1 MLELTPN
8 LNMNSKKALYV
19 QLYEYIKKEIKDG
32 TISAFTKLPAK
43 RKLAGYLQV
52 SKNTIEAAY
61 EQLLAEGYI
70 ESISRKGYFVCE
82 FEQMMDVEGS
92 EAEVEEIPFREGNYT
107 FDFTQTGVDTN
118 TFPFTT
124 YRKLINDVWQPHNND
139 LLFLGHPQGE
149 LSLRE
154 EIANYLYESRGVR
167 CSASQIVLGAGTQI
181 LVKLLFQLLKGS
193 NYAVENPGYH
203 RKMVVFEQGE
213 KKVQMLS
220 LDRDGICMAD
230 LENSDANVV
239 FVTPSHQFPY
249 GMIMPIT
256 RRTQLLQWA
265 KKEEDR
271 YIIED
276 DYDSEFRYSGRPIPA
291 LQGLDTDG
299 KVIYMGTLSKALLPS
314 LRMSYIVLPKNLI
327 KKYQKEYLFYTQSV
341 SRMDQEVIRKFLNEG
356 YWEKHIHKMRVVY
369 RKKRDRLVFEIE
381 KYFSNRVEVIGE
393 DSGLHILLKVH
404 NGMREE
410 ELIKAAAKYSIKIYP
425 FSTYY
430 KDDTAPENVV
440 LLGFAI
446 LSEEEI
452 AKAIQLLHK
461 AWFTRSKKTSSKH
474 EDVFYYLFS
483 SKNKTICSSSQY

>member
-8 LNMNSKKALYV
+8 LNTQSKIALYV

-32 TISAFTKLPAK
+32 TIPAFTKLPAK
-43 RKLAGYLQV
+43 RKLASYLQV
-52 SKNTIEAAY
+52 SKNTVEAAY

-70 ESISRKGYFVCE
+70 ESASRKGYFVCKV
-82 FEQMMDVEGS
+82 EQMIDVEGS
-92 EAEVEEIPFREGNYT
+92 EAKVEEVSFREENYT

-124 YRKLINDVWQPHNND
+124 YRKLINDVWQPHNNE

-213 KKVQMLS
+213 ENVQMLS

-230 LENSDANVV
+230 LEHSNANVV

-265 KKEEDR
+265 KKAKDR

-276 DYDSEFRYSGRPIPA
+276 DYDSEFRYSGKPIPA
-291 LQGLDTDG
+291 LQGLDTEG

-314 LRMSYIVLPKNLI
+314 LRMSYMVLPKKLI
-327 KKYQKEYLFYTQSV
+327 KKYQQQYLFYTQSV

-381 KYFSNRVEVIGE
+381 KYFSNCVEVIGE

-410 ELIKAAAKYSIKIYP
+410 ELIQEAAKYSIKIYP
-425 FSTYY
+425 VSTYY
-430 KDDTAPENVV
+430 KDGTAPENVV

-461 AWFTRSKKTSSKH
+461 AWYTRK
-474 EDVFYYLFS
+474 
-483 SKNKTICSSSQY
+483 

>member
-8 LNMNSKKALYV
+8 LNVNSKRALYV

-32 TISAFTKLPAK
+32 TIPALTKLPAK
-43 RKLAGYLQV
+43 RKLASYLQV
-52 SKNTIEAAY
+52 SKNTVEAAY

-70 ESISRKGYFVCE
+70 ESASRKGYFVCKV
-82 FEQMMDVEGS
+82 EQMIYVEGS
-92 EAEVEEIPFREGNYT
+92 EAKVEEVPFREENYT

-124 YRKLINDVWQPHNND
+124 YRKLINDVWQPHNNE

-276 DYDSEFRYSGRPIPA
+276 DYDSDFRYSGKPIPA

-314 LRMSYIVLPKNLI
+314 LRMSYIVLPKNVI
-327 KKYQKEYLFYTQSV
+327 EKYQKEYLFYTQSV

-410 ELIKAAAKYSIKIYP
+410 ELIKEAAKYSIKIYP
-425 FSTYY
+425 VSTYY
-430 KDDTAPENVV
+430 KDGTAPENVV

-446 LSEEEI
+446 LSEDEI
-452 AKAIQLLHK
+452 AKAVQLLHK
-461 AWFTRSKKTSSKH
+461 AWYTRK
-474 EDVFYYLFS
+474 
-483 SKNKTICSSSQY
+483 

>member
-8 LNMNSKKALYV
+8 LNTKSKIALYV

-32 TISAFTKLPAK
+32 TIPAFTKLPAK
-43 RKLAGYLQV
+43 RKLASYLQV
-52 SKNTIEAAY
+52 SKNTVEAAY

-70 ESISRKGYFVCE
+70 ESASRKGYFVCKI
-82 FEQMMDVEGS
+82 EQMIYVERS
-92 EAEVEEIPFREGNYT
+92 EAKVEEVSFREENYK
-107 FDFTQTGVDTN
+107 FDFTQTGVDTD

-124 YRKLINDVWQPHNND
+124 YRKLINDVWQPHNNE

-220 LDRDGICMAD
+220 LDRDGICMAE

-276 DYDSEFRYSGRPIPA
+276 DYDSEFRYSGKPIPA

-393 DSGLHILLKVH
+393 DSGLHILLQVH

-410 ELIKAAAKYSIKIYP
+410 ELIKEAAKYSIKIYP
-425 FSTYY
+425 VSTYY
-430 KDDTAPENVV
+430 KDGTAPENVV

-446 LSEEEI
+446 LSEDEI

-461 AWFTRSKKTSSKH
+461 AWYTRK
-474 EDVFYYLFS
+474 
-483 SKNKTICSSSQY
+483 

>member
-8 LNMNSKKALYV
+8 LNTKSKIALYV

-32 TISAFTKLPAK
+32 TIPAFTKLPAK
-43 RKLAGYLQV
+43 RKLASYLQV
-52 SKNTIEAAY
+52 SKNTVEAAY

-70 ESISRKGYFVCE
+70 ESASRKGYFVCE
-82 FEQMMDVEGS
+82 IEQMIYVEGS
-92 EAEVEEIPFREGNYT
+92 EAKVEEVSFREENYT
-107 FDFTQTGVDTN
+107 FDFTQTGVDTD

-124 YRKLINDVWQPHNND
+124 YRKLINDVWEPHNNE

-154 EIANYLYESRGVR
+154 EIASYLYESRGVR

-213 KKVQMLS
+213 KKVQILS
-220 LDRDGICMAD
+220 LDRDGICMTD

-276 DYDSEFRYSGRPIPA
+276 DYDSEFRYSGKPIPA

-314 LRMSYIVLPKNLI
+314 LRMSYIVLPKNVI

-341 SRMDQEVIRKFLNEG
+341 SRMDQEVIRRFLNEG

-393 DSGLHILLKVH
+393 DSGLHILLQVH

-410 ELIKAAAKYSIKIYP
+410 ELIKEAVKYSIKIYP
-425 FSTYY
+425 VSTYY
-430 KDDTAPENVV
+430 KDGTAPENVV

-461 AWFTRSKKTSSKH
+461 AWCTRK
-474 EDVFYYLFS
+474 
-483 SKNKTICSSSQY
+483 

>member
-8 LNMNSKKALYV
+8 LNLNSKKALYV

-43 RKLAGYLQV
+43 RKLADYLQV

-70 ESISRKGYFVCE
+70 ESISRKGYFVCK

-265 KKEEDR
+265 KKAEDR

-276 DYDSEFRYSGRPIPA
+276 DYDSEFRYSGKPIPA

-327 KKYQKEYLFYTQSV
+327 KKYQKEYLFYAQSV

-381 KYFSNRVEVIGE
+381 KYFSNHVEVIGE

-425 FSTYY
+425 VSTYY
-430 KDDTAPENVV
+430 KADTAPENVV

-461 AWFTRSKKTSSKH
+461 AWFTRK
-474 EDVFYYLFS
+474 
-483 SKNKTICSSSQY
+483 

>member
-8 LNMNSKKALYV
+8 LNAKSKIALYV

-32 TISAFTKLPAK
+32 TIPAFTKLPAK
-43 RKLAGYLQV
+43 RKLASYLQV
-52 SKNTIEAAY
+52 SKNTVEAAY

-70 ESISRKGYFVCE
+70 ESASRKGYFVCKV
-82 FEQMMDVEGS
+82 EQMIYVEGS
-92 EAEVEEIPFREGNYT
+92 DAKVKEVPFREGNYK
-107 FDFTQTGVDTN
+107 FDFTQTGVDTKS
-118 TFPFTT
+118 FPFTM
-124 YRKLINDVWQPHNND
+124 YRKLINDVWQPHNNE

-154 EIANYLYESRGVR
+154 EIAKYLYESRGVR

-213 KKVQMLS
+213 EKVQMLS

-276 DYDSEFRYSGRPIPA
+276 DYDSEFRYSGKPIPA

-369 RKKRDRLVFEIE
+369 RKKRDRLVFEIG

-410 ELIKAAAKYSIKIYP
+410 ELIKEAAKYSIKIYP
-425 FSTYY
+425 VSTYY

-452 AKAIQLLHK
+452 AQAIQLLNT
-461 AWFTRSKKTSSKH
+461 AWFRKK
-474 EDVFYYLFS
+474 
-483 SKNKTICSSSQY
+483 

>member
-8 LNMNSKKALYV
+8 LNTKSKIALYV

-32 TISAFTKLPAK
+32 TIPAFTKLPAK
-43 RKLAGYLQV
+43 RKLAIYLQV
-52 SKNTIEAAY
+52 SKNTVEAAY

-70 ESISRKGYFVCE
+70 ESASRKGYFVCKI
-82 FEQMMDVEGS
+82 EQMIYVEGS
-92 EAEVEEIPFREGNYT
+92 EAEVEEVPFRKENYK

-118 TFPFTT
+118 TFPFTM
-124 YRKLINDVWQPHNND
+124 YRKLINDVWQPHNNE

-181 LVKLLFQLLKGS
+181 LIKLLFQLLKGS

-213 KKVQMLS
+213 KKVQILS
-220 LDRDGICMAD
+220 LDRDGICMED

-265 KKEEDR
+265 KKEEER

-276 DYDSEFRYSGRPIPA
+276 DYDSEFRYSGKPIPA

-341 SRMDQEVIRKFLNEG
+341 SRMDQEVIRRFLNEG

-381 KYFSNRVEVIGE
+381 KYFSHRVEVIGE

-410 ELIKAAAKYSIKIYP
+410 ELIKEAAKYSIKIYP
-425 FSTYY
+425 VSTYY
-430 KDDTAPENVV
+430 KDGTAPENVV

-452 AKAIQLLHK
+452 VKAIQLLNT
-461 AWFTRSKKTSSKH
+461 AWFRKK
-474 EDVFYYLFS
+474 
-483 SKNKTICSSSQY
+483 

>member
-8 LNMNSKKALYV
+8 LNTKSKIALYV

-32 TISAFTKLPAK
+32 TIPAFTKLPAK
-43 RKLAGYLQV
+43 RKLASYLQV
-52 SKNTIEAAY
+52 SKNTVEAAY

-70 ESISRKGYFVCE
+70 ESASRKGYFVCKI
-82 FEQMMDVEGS
+82 EQMIYVEGS
-92 EAEVEEIPFREGNYT
+92 EAKVEEISFREENYK
-107 FDFTQTGVDTN
+107 FDFTQTGVDTD
-118 TFPFTT
+118 TFPFTM
-124 YRKLINDVWQPHNND
+124 YRKLINDVWQPHNNE

-149 LSLRE
+149 LNLRE
-154 EIANYLYESRGVR
+154 EIASYLYESRGVR

-213 KKVQMLS
+213 KKVQILS

-230 LENSDANVV
+230 LENSDANVI

-276 DYDSEFRYSGRPIPA
+276 DYDSEFRYSGKPIPA

-393 DSGLHILLKVH
+393 DSGLHILLQVH

-410 ELIKAAAKYSIKIYP
+410 ELIKEAAKYSIKIYP
-425 FSTYY
+425 VSTYY
-430 KDDTAPENVV
+430 KDGTAPENVV

-461 AWFTRSKKTSSKH
+461 AWYTRK
-474 EDVFYYLFS
+474 
-483 SKNKTICSSSQY
+483 

>member
-8 LNMNSKKALYV
+8 LNTQSKIALYV

-32 TISAFTKLPAK
+32 TIPAFTKLPAK
-43 RKLAGYLQV
+43 RKLAIYLQV
-52 SKNTIEAAY
+52 SKNTVEAAY

-82 FEQMMDVEGS
+82 IEQMIHVEGS
-92 EAEVEEIPFREGNYT
+92 EDRIEEVSFLERDYT

-118 TFPFTT
+118 TFPFNM
-124 YRKLINDVWQPHNND
+124 YRKLINDVWQPHNNE

-149 LSLRE
+149 VSLRE
-154 EIANYLYESRGVR
+154 EIAKYLYESRGVR
-167 CSASQIVLGAGTQI
+167 CSPSQIVLGAGTQI
-181 LVKLLFQLLKGS
+181 LVKLLFQLLQGS
-193 NYAVENPGYH
+193 CYAVENPGYH
-203 RKMVVFEQGE
+203 RKMVAFEQGE
-213 KKVQMLS
+213 NRVQMLS
-220 LDRDGICMAD
+220 LDRDGICIAD

-256 RRTQLLQWA
+256 RRMQLLQWA
-265 KKEEDR
+265 KKEEGR

-276 DYDSEFRYSGRPIPA
+276 DYDSEFRYSGKPIPA

-327 KKYQKEYLFYTQSV
+327 NKYQKQYLFYTQSV
-341 SRMDQEVIRKFLNEG
+341 SRIDQEVIRKFLNEG
-356 YWEKHIHKMRVVY
+356 HFEKHIHKMRVVY

-381 KYFSNRVEVIGE
+381 KYFADQVEVIGE

-410 ELIKAAAKYSIKIYP
+410 DLITEAAKHRIKVYP
-425 FSTYY
+425 VSTYY
-430 KDDTAPENVV
+430 KDGTAPGNIV

-452 AKAIQLLHK
+452 VKAIQLLST
-461 AWFTRSKKTSSKH
+461 AWCTKK
-474 EDVFYYLFS
+474 
-483 SKNKTICSSSQY
+483 

>member
-8 LNMNSKKALYV
+8 LNTKSKIALYV

-32 TISAFTKLPAK
+32 TIPALTKLPAK
-43 RKLAGYLQV
+43 RKLASYLQV
-52 SKNTIEAAY
+52 SKNTVEAAY

-70 ESISRKGYFVCE
+70 ESVSRKGYFVCE
-82 FEQMMDVEGS
+82 IEQMIYVEGS
-92 EAEVEEIPFREGNYT
+92 EVKVEEVPFREENYT

-118 TFPFTT
+118 TFPFTM
-124 YRKLINDVWQPHNND
+124 YRKLINDVWQPHNNE

-154 EIANYLYESRGVR
+154 EIASYLYESRGVR

-276 DYDSEFRYSGRPIPA
+276 DYDSEFRYSGKPIPA

-327 KKYQKEYLFYTQSV
+327 NKYQKEYLFYTQSV

-393 DSGLHILLKVH
+393 DSGLHILLQVH

-410 ELIKAAAKYSIKIYP
+410 ELIKEAAKYSIKLYP
-425 FSTYY
+425 VSTYY
-430 KDDTAPENVV
+430 KEGTAPENVV

-446 LSEEEI
+446 LLEEEI

-461 AWFTRSKKTSSKH
+461 AWYTTK
-474 EDVFYYLFS
+474 
-483 SKNKTICSSSQY
+483 

>member
-8 LNMNSKKALYV
+8 LNTKSKIALYV

-32 TISAFTKLPAK
+32 TIPAFTKLPAK
-43 RKLAGYLQV
+43 RKLASYLQV
-52 SKNTIEAAY
+52 SKNTVEAAY

-70 ESISRKGYFVCE
+70 ESASRKGYFVCKI
-82 FEQMMDVEGS
+82 EQMIYVEGS
-92 EAEVEEIPFREGNYT
+92 EAKVEEVSFREENYT
-107 FDFTQTGVDTN
+107 FDFTQTGVDMD
-118 TFPFTT
+118 TFPFTM
-124 YRKLINDVWQPHNND
+124 YRKLINDVWQPHNNE

-213 KKVQMLS
+213 KKVQILS

-276 DYDSEFRYSGRPIPA
+276 DYDSEFRYSGKPIPA

-314 LRMSYIVLPKNLI
+314 LRMSYIVLPKNVI

-341 SRMDQEVIRKFLNEG
+341 SRMDQEVIRRFLNEG

-393 DSGLHILLKVH
+393 DSGLHILLQVH

-410 ELIKAAAKYSIKIYP
+410 ELIKEAAKYSIKIYP
-425 FSTYY
+425 VSTYY
-430 KDDTAPENVV
+430 KDGTAPENVV

-461 AWFTRSKKTSSKH
+461 AWCTRK
-474 EDVFYYLFS
+474 
-483 SKNKTICSSSQY
+483 

>member
-8 LNMNSKKALYV
+8 LNTKSKIALYV

-32 TISAFTKLPAK
+32 TIPAFTKLPAK
-43 RKLAGYLQV
+43 RKLASYLQV
-52 SKNTIEAAY
+52 SKNTVEAAY

-70 ESISRKGYFVCE
+70 ESASRKGYFVCKV
-82 FEQMMDVEGS
+82 EQMIYVEGS
-92 EAEVEEIPFREGNYT
+92 EAEVEEISFREENYK
-107 FDFTQTGVDTN
+107 FDFTQTGVDTK
-118 TFPFTT
+118 TFPFTM
-124 YRKLINDVWQPHNND
+124 YRKLINDVWQPHNNE

-154 EIANYLYESRGVR
+154 EIAKYLYESRGVR

-213 KKVQMLS
+213 EKVQMLS

-276 DYDSEFRYSGRPIPA
+276 DYDSEFRYSGKPIPA

-369 RKKRDRLVFEIE
+369 RKKRDRLVFEIG

-410 ELIKAAAKYSIKIYP
+410 ELIKEAAKYSIKIYP
-425 FSTYY
+425 VSTYY

-452 AKAIQLLHK
+452 AQAIQLLNT
-461 AWFTRSKKTSSKH
+461 AWFRKK
-474 EDVFYYLFS
+474 
-483 SKNKTICSSSQY
+483 

>member
-43 RKLAGYLQV
+43 RKLASYLQV

-70 ESISRKGYFVCE
+70 ESISRKGYFVCK

-92 EAEVEEIPFREGNYT
+92 EAKVEEVSFREENYT
-107 FDFTQTGVDTN
+107 FDFTQTGVDTK
-118 TFPFTT
+118 TFPFTM
-124 YRKLINDVWQPHNND
+124 YRKLINDVWQPRNND

-230 LENSDANVV
+230 LENSTANVV

-276 DYDSEFRYSGRPIPA
+276 DYDSEFRYSGKPIPA

-299 KVIYMGTLSKALLPS
+299 KVIYLGTLSKALLPS

-369 RKKRDRLVFEIE
+369 RKKRDRLVFEIG

-410 ELIKAAAKYSIKIYP
+410 ELIKEAAKYSIKIYP
-425 FSTYY
+425 VSTYY

-452 AKAIQLLHK
+452 AQAIQLLNT
-461 AWFTRSKKTSSKH
+461 AWFRKK
-474 EDVFYYLFS
+474 
-483 SKNKTICSSSQY
+483 

>member
-8 LNMNSKKALYV
+8 LNAKSKIALYV

-32 TISAFTKLPAK
+32 TIPAFTKLPAK
-43 RKLAGYLQV
+43 RKLASYLQV
-52 SKNTIEAAY
+52 SKNTVEAAY

-70 ESISRKGYFVCE
+70 ESASRKGYFVCKV
-82 FEQMMDVEGS
+82 EQMIYVEGS
-92 EAEVEEIPFREGNYT
+92 DAKVKEVPFREGNYK
-107 FDFTQTGVDTN
+107 FDFTQTGVDTKS
-118 TFPFTT
+118 FPFTM
-124 YRKLINDVWQPHNND
+124 YRKLINDVWQPHNNE

-154 EIANYLYESRGVR
+154 EITKYLYESRGVR

-213 KKVQMLS
+213 EKVQMLS

-276 DYDSEFRYSGRPIPA
+276 DYDSEFRYSGKPIPA

-327 KKYQKEYLFYTQSV
+327 NKYQKEYLFYTQSV

-369 RKKRDRLVFEIE
+369 RRKRDRLVFEIG

-393 DSGLHILLKVH
+393 DSGLHILLQVH

-410 ELIKAAAKYSIKIYP
+410 ELIKEAAKYSIKIYP
-425 FSTYY
+425 VSTYY

-452 AKAIQLLHK
+452 TQAIQLLNT
-461 AWFTRSKKTSSKH
+461 AWFRKK
-474 EDVFYYLFS
+474 
-483 SKNKTICSSSQY
+483 

>member
-1 MLELTPN
+1 M
-8 LNMNSKKALYV
+8 
-19 QLYEYIKKEIKDG
+19 
-32 TISAFTKLPAK
+32 
-43 RKLAGYLQV
+43 
-52 SKNTIEAAY
+52 SKNTVEAAY

-70 ESISRKGYFVCE
+70 ESASRKGYFVCKV
-82 FEQMMDVEGS
+82 EQMIDVEGS
-92 EAEVEEIPFREGNYT
+92 EAKVEEVSFREENYT

-124 YRKLINDVWQPHNND
+124 YRKLINDVWQPHNNE

-203 RKMVVFEQGE
+203 RKMVVFEQGKE
-213 KKVQMLS
+213 KVQMLS

-230 LENSDANVV
+230 LENSNANVV

-265 KKEEDR
+265 KKAKDR

-276 DYDSEFRYSGRPIPA
+276 DYDSEFRYSGKPIPA
-291 LQGLDTDG
+291 LQGLDTEG
-299 KVIYMGTLSKALLPS
+299 NVIYMGTLSKALLPS
-314 LRMSYIVLPKNLI
+314 LRMSYMVLPKKLI
-327 KKYQKEYLFYTQSV
+327 KKYQQQYLFYTQSV

-381 KYFSNRVEVIGE
+381 KYFSNCVEVIG
-393 DSGLHILLKVH
+393 GRFGITHF
-404 NGMREE
+404 
-410 ELIKAAAKYSIKIYP
+410 IKSA
-425 FSTYY
+425 
-430 KDDTAPENVV
+430 
-440 LLGFAI
+440 
-446 LSEEEI
+446 
-452 AKAIQLLHK
+452 
-461 AWFTRSKKTSSKH
+461 
-474 EDVFYYLFS
+474 
-483 SKNKTICSSSQY
+483 

>member
-8 LNMNSKKALYV
+8 LNPKSKIALYV

-32 TISAFTKLPAK
+32 TIPAFTKLPAK
-43 RKLAGYLQV
+43 RKLASYLQV
-52 SKNTIEAAY
+52 SKNTVEAAY

-70 ESISRKGYFVCE
+70 ESASRKGYFVCKV
-82 FEQMMDVEGS
+82 EQMIYVEGS
-92 EAEVEEIPFREGNYT
+92 DVKVEEVPFREENYK
-107 FDFTQTGVDTN
+107 FDFTQTGVDTK
-118 TFPFTT
+118 TFPFTM
-124 YRKLINDVWQPHNND
+124 YRKLINDVWQPHNNE

-154 EIANYLYESRGVR
+154 EIAKYLYESRGVR

-203 RKMVVFEQGE
+203 RKMVVFEQE
-213 KKVQMLS
+213 EEKVQMLS

-230 LENSDANVV
+230 LENSNANVV

-276 DYDSEFRYSGRPIPA
+276 DYDSEFRYSGKPIPA

-341 SRMDQEVIRKFLNEG
+341 SRMDQEVIRKFLHEG

-381 KYFSNRVEVIGE
+381 KYFSNHVEVIGE

-410 ELIKAAAKYSIKIYP
+410 ELIQEAAKYSIKIYP
-425 FSTYY
+425 VSTYY
-430 KDDTAPENVV
+430 KDGTAPKNVV

-452 AKAIQLLHK
+452 AQAIQLLNT
-461 AWFTRSKKTSSKH
+461 AWFRKK
-474 EDVFYYLFS
+474 
-483 SKNKTICSSSQY
+483 

>member
-8 LNMNSKKALYV
+8 LNTQSKMALYV

-32 TISAFTKLPAK
+32 TIPAFTKLPAK
-43 RKLAGYLQV
+43 RKLASYLQV
-52 SKNTIEAAY
+52 SKNTVEAAY

-70 ESISRKGYFVCE
+70 ESASRKGYFVCKV
-82 FEQMMDVEGS
+82 EQMIDVEGS
-92 EAEVEEIPFREGNYT
+92 EAKVEEVPFREENYT

-118 TFPFTT
+118 TFPFTM

-213 KKVQMLS
+213 DKVQMLS

-230 LENSDANVV
+230 LENSNANVV

-265 KKEEDR
+265 KKAKDR

-276 DYDSEFRYSGRPIPA
+276 DYDSEFRYSGKPIPA

-327 KKYQKEYLFYTQSV
+327 IKYQKEYLFYTQSV

-356 YWEKHIHKMRVVY
+356 YWGKHIHKMRVVY

-381 KYFSNRVEVIGE
+381 KYFSNCIEVIGE

-410 ELIKAAAKYSIKIYP
+410 ELIQEAAKYSIKIYP
-425 FSTYY
+425 VSTYY
-430 KDDTAPENVV
+430 KDGTAPENVV

-461 AWFTRSKKTSSKH
+461 AWYTRK
-474 EDVFYYLFS
+474 
-483 SKNKTICSSSQY
+483 

>member
-70 ESISRKGYFVCE
+70 ESISRKGYFVCK

-92 EAEVEEIPFREGNYT
+92 ETEVGEIPVREGNYT
-107 FDFTQTGVDTN
+107 CDFTQTGVDTN
-118 TFPFTT
+118 TFPVTT

-381 KYFSNRVEVIGE
+381 KYFSNHVEVIGE

-425 FSTYY
+425 VSTYY
-430 KDDTAPENVV
+430 KADTAPENVV

-452 AKAIQLLHK
+452 EQAVQLLNI
-461 AWFTRSKKTSSKH
+461 AWFRKK
-474 EDVFYYLFS
+474 
-483 SKNKTICSSSQY
+483 

>member
-8 LNMNSKKALYV
+8 LNVNSKRALYV

-32 TISAFTKLPAK
+32 TIPALTKLPAK
-43 RKLAGYLQV
+43 RKLASYLQV
-52 SKNTIEAAY
+52 SKNTVEAAY

-70 ESISRKGYFVCE
+70 ESASRKGYFVCKV
-82 FEQMMDVEGS
+82 EQMIYVEGS
-92 EAEVEEIPFREGNYT
+92 EAKVEEVPFREENYT

-124 YRKLINDVWQPHNND
+124 YRKLINDVWQPHNNE

-149 LSLRE
+149 SSLRE
-154 EIANYLYESRGVR
+154 EIASYLYESRGVR

-276 DYDSEFRYSGRPIPA
+276 DYDSEFRYSGKPIPA

-314 LRMSYIVLPKNLI
+314 LRMSYIVLPKNVI
-327 KKYQKEYLFYTQSV
+327 EKYQKEYLFYTQSV

-410 ELIKAAAKYSIKIYP
+410 ELIKEAAKYSIKIYP
-425 FSTYY
+425 VSTYY
-430 KDDTAPENVV
+430 KDGTAPENVV

-446 LSEEEI
+446 LSEDEI
-452 AKAIQLLHK
+452 AKAVQLLHK
-461 AWFTRSKKTSSKH
+461 AWYTRK
-474 EDVFYYLFS
+474 
-483 SKNKTICSSSQY
+483 

>member
-8 LNMNSKKALYV
+8 LNTKSKIALYV

-32 TISAFTKLPAK
+32 TIPAFTKLPAK
-43 RKLAGYLQV
+43 RKLASYLQV
-52 SKNTIEAAY
+52 SKNTVEAAY

-70 ESISRKGYFVCE
+70 ESASRKGYFVCKI
-82 FEQMMDVEGS
+82 EQMIYVEGS
-92 EAEVEEIPFREGNYT
+92 EAKVEEVPFREENYK

-118 TFPFTT
+118 TFPFTM
-124 YRKLINDVWQPHNND
+124 YRKFINDVWQPHNNE

-230 LENSDANVV
+230 LENSPANVV

-276 DYDSEFRYSGRPIPA
+276 DYDSEFRYSGKPIPA

-327 KKYQKEYLFYTQSV
+327 EKYQNEYLFYTQSV
-341 SRMDQEVIRKFLNEG
+341 SRMDQEVIRRFLNEG

-393 DSGLHILLKVH
+393 DSGLHILLQVH
-404 NGMREE
+404 NGMWEE
-410 ELIKAAAKYSIKIYP
+410 ELIQEAAKYSIKIYP
-425 FSTYY
+425 VSTYY
-430 KDDTAPENVV
+430 KDGTAPENVV

-461 AWFTRSKKTSSKH
+461 AWYTRK
-474 EDVFYYLFS
+474 
-483 SKNKTICSSSQY
+483 

>member
-8 LNMNSKKALYV
+8 LNVNSKRALYV

-32 TISAFTKLPAK
+32 TIPALTKLPAK
-43 RKLAGYLQV
+43 RKLANYLQV
-52 SKNTIEAAY
+52 SKNTVEAAY

-70 ESISRKGYFVCE
+70 ESASRKGYFVCKV
-82 FEQMMDVEGS
+82 EQMIYVEGS
-92 EAEVEEIPFREGNYT
+92 EAKVEEVPFREENYT

-124 YRKLINDVWQPHNND
+124 YRKLINDVWQPHNNE

-276 DYDSEFRYSGRPIPA
+276 DYDSEFRYSGKPIPA

-314 LRMSYIVLPKNLI
+314 LRMSYIVLPKNVI
-327 KKYQKEYLFYTQSV
+327 EKYQKEYLFYTQSV

-356 YWEKHIHKMRVVY
+356 YWGKHIHKMRVVY

-410 ELIKAAAKYSIKIYP
+410 ELIKEAAKYSIKIYP
-425 FSTYY
+425 VSTYY
-430 KDDTAPENVV
+430 KDGTAPENVV

-446 LSEEEI
+446 LSEDEI
-452 AKAIQLLHK
+452 AKAVQLLHK
-461 AWFTRSKKTSSKH
+461 AWYTRK
-474 EDVFYYLFS
+474 
-483 SKNKTICSSSQY
+483 

>member
-8 LNMNSKKALYV
+8 LNTKSKIALYV

-32 TISAFTKLPAK
+32 TIPAFTKLPAK
-43 RKLAGYLQV
+43 RKLAIYLQV
-52 SKNTIEAAY
+52 SKNTVEAAY

-70 ESISRKGYFVCE
+70 ESASRKGYFVCKI
-82 FEQMMDVEGS
+82 EQMIYVEGS
-92 EAEVEEIPFREGNYT
+92 EAEVEEVPFRKENYK

-118 TFPFTT
+118 TFPFTM
-124 YRKLINDVWQPHNND
+124 YRKLINDVWQPHNNE

-181 LVKLLFQLLKGS
+181 LIKLLFQLLKGS

-213 KKVQMLS
+213 KKVQILS
-220 LDRDGICMAD
+220 LDRDGICMED

-265 KKEEDR
+265 KKEEER

-276 DYDSEFRYSGRPIPA
+276 DYDSEFRYSGKPIPA

-341 SRMDQEVIRKFLNEG
+341 SRMDQEVIRRFLNEG

-381 KYFSNRVEVIGE
+381 KYFSHRVEVIGE

-410 ELIKAAAKYSIKIYP
+410 ELIKEAAKYSIKIYP
-425 FSTYY
+425 VSTYY
-430 KDDTAPENVV
+430 KDGTAPENVV

-452 AKAIQLLHK
+452 AKAIQLLNT
-461 AWFTRSKKTSSKH
+461 AWFRKK
-474 EDVFYYLFS
+474 
-483 SKNKTICSSSQY
+483 

>member
-8 LNMNSKKALYV
+8 LNTQSKIALYV

-32 TISAFTKLPAK
+32 TIPAFTKLPAK
-43 RKLAGYLQV
+43 RKLASYLQV
-52 SKNTIEAAY
+52 SKNTVEAAY

-70 ESISRKGYFVCE
+70 ESASRKGYFVCKV
-82 FEQMMDVEGS
+82 EQMIYVEGS
-92 EAEVEEIPFREGNYT
+92 DAKVEEVPFREENYT
-107 FDFTQTGVDTN
+107 FDFTQTGVDTK
-118 TFPFTT
+118 TFPFTM
-124 YRKLINDVWQPHNND
+124 YRKLINDVWQPHNNE

-154 EIANYLYESRGVR
+154 EIAKYLYESRGVR

-276 DYDSEFRYSGRPIPA
+276 DYDSEFRYSGKPIPA

-341 SRMDQEVIRKFLNEG
+341 SRMDQEVIRRFLNEG

-410 ELIKAAAKYSIKIYP
+410 ELIQEAAKYSIKIYP
-425 FSTYY
+425 VSTYY
-430 KDDTAPENVV
+430 KDGTAPESVV

-452 AKAIQLLHK
+452 AKAIQLLHT
-461 AWFTRSKKTSSKH
+461 AWFTRK
-474 EDVFYYLFS
+474 
-483 SKNKTICSSSQY
+483 

>member
-8 LNMNSKKALYV
+8 LNTKSKIALYV

-32 TISAFTKLPAK
+32 TIPALTKLPAK
-43 RKLAGYLQV
+43 RKLASYLQV
-52 SKNTIEAAY
+52 SKNTVEAAY

-70 ESISRKGYFVCE
+70 ESVSRKGYFVCE
-82 FEQMMDVEGS
+82 IEQMIYVEGS
-92 EAEVEEIPFREGNYT
+92 EVKVEEVPFREENYT

-118 TFPFTT
+118 TFPFTM
-124 YRKLINDVWQPHNND
+124 YRKLINDVWQPHNNE

-154 EIANYLYESRGVR
+154 EIASYLYESRGVR

-276 DYDSEFRYSGRPIPA
+276 DYDSEFRYSGKPIPA

-393 DSGLHILLKVH
+393 DSGLHILLQVH

-410 ELIKAAAKYSIKIYP
+410 ELIKEAAKHSIKLYP
-425 FSTYY
+425 VSTYY
-430 KDDTAPENVV
+430 KEGTAPENVV

-446 LSEEEI
+446 LLEEEI

-461 AWFTRSKKTSSKH
+461 AWYTTK
-474 EDVFYYLFS
+474 
-483 SKNKTICSSSQY
+483 

>member
-8 LNMNSKKALYV
+8 LNAKSKIALYV

-32 TISAFTKLPAK
+32 TIPAFTKLPAK
-43 RKLAGYLQV
+43 RKLASYLQV
-52 SKNTIEAAY
+52 SKNTVEAAY

-70 ESISRKGYFVCE
+70 ESASRKGYFVCKV
-82 FEQMMDVEGS
+82 EQMIYVEGS
-92 EAEVEEIPFREGNYT
+92 DVKVEEVPFWEENYK
-107 FDFTQTGVDTN
+107 FDFTQTGVDTK
-118 TFPFTT
+118 TFPFTM
-124 YRKLINDVWQPHNND
+124 YRKLINDVWQPHNNE

-154 EIANYLYESRGVR
+154 EIAKYLYESRGVR

-181 LVKLLFQLLKGS
+181 LVRLLFQLLKGS

-213 KKVQMLS
+213 EKVQMLS

-276 DYDSEFRYSGRPIPA
+276 DYDSEFRYSGKPIPA

-369 RKKRDRLVFEIE
+369 RKKRDRLVFEIG

-410 ELIKAAAKYSIKIYP
+410 ELIKEAAKYSIKIYP
-425 FSTYY
+425 VSTYY

-452 AKAIQLLHK
+452 AQAIQLLNT
-461 AWFTRSKKTSSKH
+461 AWFRKK
-474 EDVFYYLFS
+474 
-483 SKNKTICSSSQY
+483 

>member
-8 LNMNSKKALYV
+8 LNMKSKIALYV
-19 QLYEYIKKEIKDG
+19 QLYEYIKQEIKDG
-32 TISAFTKLPAK
+32 TIPAFSKLPAK
-43 RKLAGYLQV
+43 RKLAIYLQV
-52 SKNTIEAAY
+52 SKNTVEAAY

-70 ESISRKGYFVCE
+70 ESASRKGYFVCKV
-82 FEQMMDVEGS
+82 EQMIHVEGS
-92 EAEVEEIPFREGNYT
+92 ESEVEEIPFREENYK

-118 TFPFTT
+118 TFPFTM

-149 LSLRE
+149 VSLRE

-203 RKMVVFEQGE
+203 RKMVAFEQGE
-213 KKVQMLS
+213 ARVQMLS
-220 LDRDGICMAD
+220 LDRDGICIAD
-230 LENSDANVV
+230 LENSNANVV

-256 RRTQLLQWA
+256 RRMQLLQWA
-265 KKEEDR
+265 KKEEER

-276 DYDSEFRYSGRPIPA
+276 DYDSEFRYSGKPIPA
-291 LQGLDTDG
+291 LQGLDTEG

-314 LRMSYIVLPKNLI
+314 LRMSYMVLPKKLI
-327 KKYQKEYLFYTQSV
+327 KKYQQQYLFYTQSA
-341 SRMDQEVIRKFLNEG
+341 SRIDQEVIRRFLNEG

-410 ELIKAAAKYSIKIYP
+410 ELIQEAAKYSIKVYP
-425 FSTYY
+425 VSTYY
-430 KDDTAPENVV
+430 KDGTAPENVV

-461 AWFTRSKKTSSKH
+461 AWFTRK
-474 EDVFYYLFS
+474 
-483 SKNKTICSSSQY
+483 

>member
-8 LNMNSKKALYV
+8 LNTKSKIALYV

-32 TISAFTKLPAK
+32 TIPALTKLPAK
-43 RKLAGYLQV
+43 RKLASYLQV
-52 SKNTIEAAY
+52 SKNTVEAAY

-70 ESISRKGYFVCE
+70 ESVSRKGYFVCE
-82 FEQMMDVEGS
+82 IEQMIYVEGS
-92 EAEVEEIPFREGNYT
+92 EVKVEEVPFREENYT

-118 TFPFTT
+118 TFPFTM
-124 YRKLINDVWQPHNND
+124 YRKLINDVWQPHNNE

-154 EIANYLYESRGVR
+154 EIASYLYESRGVR

-276 DYDSEFRYSGRPIPA
+276 DYDSEFRYSGKPIPA

-327 KKYQKEYLFYTQSV
+327 NKYQKEYLFYTQSV

-393 DSGLHILLKVH
+393 DSGLHILLQVH

-410 ELIKAAAKYSIKIYP
+410 ELIKEAAKYSIKLYP
-425 FSTYY
+425 VSTYY
-430 KDDTAPENVV
+430 KEGTAPENVV

-446 LSEEEI
+446 LLEEEI

-461 AWFTRSKKTSSKH
+461 AWYTAK
-474 EDVFYYLFS
+474 
-483 SKNKTICSSSQY
+483 

>member
-70 ESISRKGYFVCE
+70 ESISRKGYFVCK

-92 EAEVEEIPFREGNYT
+92 ETEVEEIPFREGNYT
-107 FDFTQTGVDTN
+107 FDFTQIGVDTN

-249 GMIMPIT
+249 GMIMSIT

-341 SRMDQEVIRKFLNEG
+341 SRMDQEVIRKFLHEG

-381 KYFSNRVEVIGE
+381 KYFSNHVEVIGE

-425 FSTYY
+425 VSTYY
-430 KDDTAPENVV
+430 KADTAPENVV

-452 AKAIQLLHK
+452 EQAVQLLNI
-461 AWFTRSKKTSSKH
+461 AWFRKK
-474 EDVFYYLFS
+474 
-483 SKNKTICSSSQY
+483 

>member
-1 MLELTPN
+1 M
-8 LNMNSKKALYV
+8 
-19 QLYEYIKKEIKDG
+19 
-32 TISAFTKLPAK
+32 
-43 RKLAGYLQV
+43 

-461 AWFTRSKKTSSKH
+461 AWFTRK
-474 EDVFYYLFS
+474 
-483 SKNKTICSSSQY
+483 

>member
-1 MLELTPN
+1 M
-8 LNMNSKKALYV
+8 
-19 QLYEYIKKEIKDG
+19 
-32 TISAFTKLPAK
+32 
-43 RKLAGYLQV
+43 
-52 SKNTIEAAY
+52 SKNTVEAAY

-70 ESISRKGYFVCE
+70 ESISRKGYFVCKV
-82 FEQMMDVEGS
+82 EQMMDVEGS
-92 EAEVEEIPFREGNYT
+92 EAEVEEIPFREEHYI

-124 YRKLINDVWQPHNND
+124 YRKFINDVWQPRNNE

-213 KKVQMLS
+213 ERVQMLS
-220 LDRDGICMAD
+220 LDKDGICMAD

-265 KKEEDR
+265 QKEDDR

-276 DYDSEFRYSGRPIPA
+276 DYDSEFRYSGKPIPA

-341 SRMDQEVIRKFLNEG
+341 SRMDQEVVRKFLHEG

-381 KYFSNRVEVIGE
+381 KYFSNLVEVIGE

-425 FSTYY
+425 VSTYY
-430 KDDTAPENVV
+430 KDGTAPENVV

-461 AWFTRSKKTSSKH
+461 AWFTRK
-474 EDVFYYLFS
+474 
-483 SKNKTICSSSQY
+483 